1 MVKYLEEI
9 TVLTPNDCFLHA
21 VREKTDYD
29 FPIHK
34 HPEIELNLILHSK
47 GALRV
52 IGDHIG
58 EISNV
63 ELVLVGSNLP
73 HGWLTH
79 KYQFVDQPQKIKEV
93 TIQFHENILDSLIE
107 RNQLIYLKEMM
118 AKASGGIFFGEKTI
132 HKVKDKIISL
142 STDKGFYSVM
152 ELLMILH
159 DLSLADD
166 TKILCDEKVN
176 FYENHKKNERL
187 GKILN
192 YMHDHFQKDIS
203 LSEIAKVS
211 GMTTI
216 SFNRFIKK
224 NTGKTFID
232 LLIQIRLGHA
242 YNLLIDSNYT
252 VSEIAFRC
260 GFKNVSYFNRA
271 FKTNKNKTP
280 LQFRHEF
287 LTCCKRTIV

>member
-1 MVKYLEEI
+1 MFSPCCK
-9 TVLTPNDCFLHA
+9 
-21 VREKTDYD
+21 EKTDYD

-118 AKASGGIFFGEKTI
+118 AKASGGIFFGEK
-132 HKVKDKIISL
+132 L
-142 STDKGFYSVM
+142 SIK
-152 ELLMILH
+152 LRIK
-159 DLSLADD
+159 LSLFPQ
-166 TKILCDEKVN
+166 I
-176 FYENHKKNERL
+176 
-187 GKILN
+187 
-192 YMHDHFQKDIS
+192 KD
-203 LSEIAKVS
+203 
-211 GMTTI
+211 
-216 SFNRFIKK
+216 FI
-224 NTGKTFID
+224 
-232 LLIQIRLGHA
+232 Q
-242 YNLLIDSNYT
+242 
-252 VSEIAFRC
+252 
-260 GFKNVSYFNRA
+260 
-271 FKTNKNKTP
+271 
-280 LQFRHEF
+280 
-287 LTCCKRTIV
+287 